1 MQRTVILI
9 LCMVGLLSCDNKT
22 SRTEE
27 DALVASHI
35 LFQGEDVDSLS
46 LADRVADI
54 SFLALEN
61 NDSALIYEADKI
73 RFENGLIYF
82 GDFYGNK
89 VVVYDET
96 GKYRF
101 SINKRGQGPDEYL
114 EIKSFTVDSQYVYV
128 LDNYNHKVFM
138 YDAFDGSFRQ
148 EKSLPLVAW
157 DIEALDNGHFLLAY
171 VPLMNSV
178 NMSHTNHQLFVVDSN
193 FQIVKR
199 LLPYAEEEKTALAYH
214 TFFSLCDDDI
224 IFASMLF
231 DGYAVIPR
239 SNVDSLYKVQIDF
252 HHPVVPE
259 HRKDTEE
266 INKHSYEYLVEVPV
280 VCGDYAVLQVP
291 FEDYVNMYVYDRRDK
306 KLMCNRFSDCRN
318 ALYFPVASYKGRF
331 VSYLSDFLV
340 YEDLV
345 KAGFKQAPSAVEEQF
360 KHEGSM
366 LIFYTMR

>member
-101 SINKRGQGPDEYL
+101 SINKRGQGPGEYL

-148 EKSLPLVAW
+148 EKSLPLVA
-157 DIEALDNGHFLLAY
+157 
-171 VPLMNSV
+171 
-178 NMSHTNHQLFVVDSN
+178 
-193 FQIVKR
+193 
-199 LLPYAEEEKTALAYH
+199 
-214 TFFSLCDDDI
+214 
-224 IFASMLF
+224 
-231 DGYAVIPR
+231 
-239 SNVDSLYKVQIDF
+239 
-252 HHPVVPE
+252 
-259 HRKDTEE
+259 
-266 INKHSYEYLVEVPV
+266 
-280 VCGDYAVLQVP
+280 
-291 FEDYVNMYVYDRRDK
+291 
-306 KLMCNRFSDCRN
+306 
-318 ALYFPVASYKGRF
+318 
-331 VSYLSDFLV
+331 
-340 YEDLV
+340 
-345 KAGFKQAPSAVEEQF
+345 
-360 KHEGSM
+360 
-366 LIFYTMR
+366 